1 MSSPHASQLCRTLTP
16 KASRA
21 AAFIRNGTHSP
32 ATERANPPS
41 VSSPCTSAM
50 CSMYR
55 APYTYGRCPPG
66 QTGESPDTCW
76 TVPNSPSRAA
86 ARMTIS
92 CQVPFTRPAPVSSD
106 SK

>member
-1 MSSPHASQLCRTLTP
+1 MSSPHASQLSLTLTP

-21 AAFIRNGTHSP
+21 AAFIRYGNHSP
-32 ATERANPPS
+32 ATERANPAS

-50 CSMYR
+50 CSRYR

-66 QTGESPDTCW
+66 HTGESPDTCC
-76 TVPNSPSRAA
+76 TVPNSPASAA

-92 CQVPFTRPAPVSSD
+92 CHVPLTRPAPVSSD